1 MMACVRA
8 DRLVAVLMLLQT
20 RGRVTAGEVAAE
32 LEISERTARRDLDAL
47 AMAGLPV
54 YSQPGRNGGWQLLG
68 GARTD
73 LSGLNAAEA
82 RALFLV
88 AGPSPASPELKAALR
103 KLVRATGTVPRRRA
117 GGVDRGRRRPERVGP
132 GQTPRPAPRH
142 LDVLQRVVIE
152 GEQVELGYVARD
164 RAEST
169 RIVHPLG
176 LAAKGSIWYLV
187 ADTEAGLRTFRV
199 DRVTAVDGTG
209 DAVVRPDGFELGEAW
224 RLIREEV
231 DQLRSPIQVRL
242 AAVPG
247 IIGVLR
253 MVFDTRCAS
262 DRPGPTAASTSR
274 SRARTSTRSP
284 DRSAASAAR
293 SRCWNRPSYARSSHG
308 SAPSCASAMAS
319 RPGRGRRK
327 RPAGRSPARIR
338 RTRTPRRS
346 CRRRVVGSSSGP
358 R

>member
-1 MMACVRA
+1 MMAYVRA

-103 KLVRATGTVPRRRA
+103 KLVRALPEPFRA
-117 GGVDRGRRRPERVGP
+117 DAQAASTAVVVDPNEWGRVKP
-132 GQTPRPAPRH
+132 TRPAPRH

-187 ADTEAGLRTFRV
+187 AGTEAGLRTFRV
-199 DRVTAVDGTG
+199 DRVTAVEGTG

-247 IIGVLR
+247 IVGILR
-253 MVFDTRCAS
+253 MVFDTKVRVGGT
-262 DRPGPTAASTSR
+262 RPDGRIDVEIAGAHIDALAGQIGGFGGAVEVLEPPELR
-274 SRARTSTRSP
+274 DELARIG
-284 DRSAASAAR
+284 AELCECYGVQA
-293 SRCWNRPSYARSSHG
+293 G
-308 SAPSCASAMAS
+308 S
-319 RPGRGRRK
+319 RP
-327 RPAGRSPARIR
+327 
-338 RTRTPRRS
+338 
-346 CRRRVVGSSSGP
+346 
-358 R
+358 